1 MKQSGSQLNI
11 REVAQK
17 LGVSTAT
24 VSFTLNNR
32 PGVSDAVRKRVMETV
47 KEMGYVPNLV
57 GKVINRK
64 KTGIV
69 GVIVPISSGGLFPS
83 IVDGIS
89 TAAEKSHTPVFVS
102 YCQDNSQIEL
112 KMLRLFNQ
120 FLPEGLIIATVADF
134 NNLDV
139 FEDLARN
146 DTPIVQIER
155 TNPGIPGDYMGS
167 NHAAAVEACI
177 RELIEKG
184 KRKIGL
190 VQSGVKYTFN
200 RELIKGWKKALKNA
214 GITPDPDWLLEYAP
228 WEKDFRNVASEYLT
242 RKNRCDG
249 ILWCESNPALKD
261 IFTKH
266 GLVNGRDLELVLF
279 DGNPIDLPEGQTFVN
294 YAQDGYALGRESFQL
309 LSKWSEKPETFKDTK
324 RYKSYKRPYV
334 RETLTGIVRTPV
346 SS

>member
-1 MKQSGSQLNI
+1 MNI
-11 REVAQK
+11 REVARR

-32 PGVSDAVRKRVMETV
+32 PGVSDAVRKKVMETV
-47 KEMGYVPNLV
+47 REMGYVPNMV

-69 GVIVPISSGGLFPS
+69 GVIVPVSSGVLFPS

-89 TAAEKSHTPVFVS
+89 TAAEKSHTPIFVS

-120 FLPEGLIIATVADF
+120 FLPDGLIIATVADF
-134 NNLDV
+134 NNFDV

-146 DTPIVQIER
+146 DTPIVQVER
-155 TNPGIPGDYMGS
+155 RNPGIPGDYLGS
-167 NHAAAVEACI
+167 QHAVVVEACI
-177 RELIEKG
+177 RELLDQG

-190 VQSGVKYTFN
+190 LQSGVKFTFN
-200 RELIKGWKKALKNA
+200 LELKKGWKKALNNA
-214 GITPDPDWLLEYAP
+214 GITPDPHWLLEYPP
-228 WEKDFRNVASEYLT
+228 WEKDFRDVVSDYLT
-242 RKNRCDG
+242 RKDGCDAV
-249 ILWCESNPALKD
+249 ICCETNPVFKD
-261 IFTKH
+261 IFANQ
-266 GLVNGRDLELVLF
+266 GLENGRDLDLIMF

-294 YAQDGYALGRESFQL
+294 YAQDGYALGRESFAL
-309 LSKWSEKPETFKDTK
+309 LSNWFDQPEAFKDMK
-324 RYKSYKRPYV
+324 RFKTYKRPYL
-334 RETLTGIVRTPV
+334 RETLTGSVRAPV